1 MLLKR
6 IYLIFLF
13 LPVSLFGQ
21 QVTLEQCYHDGY
33 YHHPSYDNMRILL
46 KMGELEKENSGVTHL
61 PQATLKANV
70 SWQSD
75 VTSVNLPIPGVTIP
89 KLAQDWYKLYIDVT
103 QTIYDG
109 GIAKSRKAL
118 ADAKTQADIQQQEVN
133 LYAVKGSVNLA
144 YFSALNL
151 QNQVKILSLKM
162 QVFQDQIKVVA
173 SAVKNG
179 AVNSNELNNLKAEMV
194 VLKQQIIELES
205 LHKAS
210 LDNLSLITGKEFN
223 ENTELTLPA
232 DLLTDSTSLS
242 VERPELGLIE
252 AQKGQLDSQ
261 SELLQ
266 NSRKPRVFGYG
277 QAGYGRPGL
286 NMFNDNFDDWYIVGL
301 GLQWKIY
308 DWKETSRKKE
318 QIELQKEMADNQ
330 KESFL
335 YQLDL
340 LTRSKWNEIEKLN
353 RIIASDEELLNLRKE
368 VADNSA
374 SQLKNGVLKSADYI
388 RDLNNYFVARL
399 TNENHQVALLK
410 AKYEYVTLTGTE
422 NSNSDEK

>member
-6 IYLIFLF
+6 IFLIFLF
-13 LPVSLFGQ
+13 VPAALLGQ
-21 QVTLEQCYHDGY
+21 QVTLQQCYSDGY
-33 YHHPSYDNMRILL
+33 YHHPSYDNMRLLL
-46 KMGELEKENSGVTHL
+46 KIGELENENSGVSNL
-61 PQATLKANV
+61 PQATLKANA

-75 VTSVNLPIPGVTIP
+75 VTSVNLQIPGVTIP

-109 GIAKSRKAL
+109 GLAKSKKAV
-118 ADAKTQADIQQQEVN
+118 ADAKTEADVQQQEVN
-133 LYAVKGSVNLA
+133 LYAVKGNVNLA

-151 QNQVKILSLKM
+151 QNQIKILNLKK
-162 QVFQDQIKVVA
+162 QVLQDQSKVVE

-179 AVNSNELNNLKAEMV
+179 AVNSNEQNNLKAEMV
-194 VLKQQIIELES
+194 LLNQQIIELES

-210 LDNLSLITGKEFN
+210 LDNLSLITGKTFN
-223 ENTELTLPA
+223 DKTELVLPA
-232 DLLTDSTSLS
+232 NPVADSTSIP
-242 VERPELGLIE
+242 VNRPELDLIE
-252 AQKGQLDSQ
+252 AQKEQLDNQ
-261 SELLQ
+261 SDLLQ
-266 NSRKPRVFGYG
+266 NTRKPRIYGYG

-286 NMFNDNFDDWYIVGL
+286 NMFNDNFADWYIVGV

-318 QIELQKEMADNQ
+318 QIELQKEIADNQ

-353 RIIASDEELLNLRKE
+353 RIIATDEELVTLRKD

-374 SQLKNGVLKSADYI
+374 SQLKNGVIKSADYI
-388 RDLNNYFVARL
+388 RDLNNYFVAQL

-410 AKYEYVTLTGTE
+410 AKYEYITLTGTE
-422 NSNSDEK
+422 KDNNK

>member
-6 IYLIFLF
+6 IFLIFLF
-13 LPVSLFGQ
+13 VPAALLGQ
-21 QVTLEQCYHDGY
+21 QVTLQQCYSDGY
-33 YHHPSYDNMRILL
+33 YHHPSYDNMRLLL
-46 KMGELEKENSGVTHL
+46 KIGELEKENSGVSNL

-75 VTSVNLPIPGVTIP
+75 VTSVNLQIPGVTIP

-109 GIAKSRKAL
+109 GLSKSKKAV
-118 ADAKTQADIQQQEVN
+118 ADAKTEADVQQQEVN
-133 LYAVKGSVNLA
+133 LYAVKGNVNLA

-151 QNQVKILSLKM
+151 QNQIKILNLKK
-162 QVFQDQIKVVA
+162 QVLQDQSKVVE

-179 AVNSNELNNLKAEMV
+179 AVNSNEQNNLKAEMV
-194 VLKQQIIELES
+194 LLNQQIIELES

-210 LDNLSLITGKEFN
+210 LDNLSLITGKTFN
-223 ENTELTLPA
+223 DKTELVLPA
-232 DLLTDSTSLS
+232 DPVADSTSIP
-242 VERPELGLIE
+242 VNRPELDLIE
-252 AQKGQLDSQ
+252 AQKEQLDNQ
-261 SELLQ
+261 SDLLQ
-266 NSRKPRVFGYG
+266 NTRKPRIYGYG

-286 NMFNDNFDDWYIVGL
+286 NMFNDNFADWYIVGV

-318 QIELQKEMADNQ
+318 QIELQKEIADNQ

-353 RIIASDEELLNLRKE
+353 RIIATDEELVTLRKD

-374 SQLKNGVLKSADYI
+374 SQLKNGVIKSADYI
-388 RDLNNYFVARL
+388 RDLNNYFVAQL

-410 AKYEYVTLTGTE
+410 AKYEYITLTGTE
-422 NSNSDEK
+422 KDNNK

>member
-162 QVFQDQIKVVA
+162 QVLQDQIKVVA

-242 VERPELGLIE
+242 VDRPELGLIE